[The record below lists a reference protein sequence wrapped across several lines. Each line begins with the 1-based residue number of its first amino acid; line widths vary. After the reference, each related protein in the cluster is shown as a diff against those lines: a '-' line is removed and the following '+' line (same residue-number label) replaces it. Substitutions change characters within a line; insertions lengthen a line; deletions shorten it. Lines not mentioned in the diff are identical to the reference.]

1 MTATASWPLP
11 GTPTTAKG
19 SSTHQALAVCL
30 LCMGTSS
37 VVSVPEAPG
46 FQLRDWCRRCGLCK
60 PMQALREVILSTPHP
75 TTAQCPPLSWTLL
88 CSPHTLGMSPQLLGS
103 IRDEHRYSRF
113 CSQTRAVRPAHAETL
128 PWLMGCGASGGIQ
141 TRDTQQSGRSALLE
155 HTLLSMGIRAPR
167 LGEFQMLAGD
177 WGTGDF
183 RSPSGESSATGDCG
197 LQLSSQSLTREL
209 C

>member
-1 MTATASWPLP
+1 M
-11 GTPTTAKG
+11 AKESYPEEAKPSMGG
-19 SSTHQALAVCL
+19 SQEALD
-30 LCMGTSS
+30 
-37 VVSVPEAPG
+37 P
-46 FQLRDWCRRCGLCK
+46 
-60 PMQALREVILSTPHP
+60 
-75 TTAQCPPLSWTLL
+75 
-88 CSPHTLGMSPQLLGS
+88 
-103 IRDEHRYSRF
+103 
-113 CSQTRAVRPAHAETL
+113 RPV
-128 PWLMGCGASGGIQ
+128 
-141 TRDTQQSGRSALLE
+141 LE